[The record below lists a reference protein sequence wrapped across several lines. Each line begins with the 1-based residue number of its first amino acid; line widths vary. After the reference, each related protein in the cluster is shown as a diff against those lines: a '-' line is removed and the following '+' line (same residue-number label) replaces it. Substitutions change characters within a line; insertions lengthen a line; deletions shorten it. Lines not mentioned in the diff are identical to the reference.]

1 MMFVYYFD
9 FLEKREL
16 KYSLFPSCVF
26 SLSLHAS
33 SRPLADHGRRSLPTL
48 HASAGHVQRVAKPLA
63 ASWTTA
69 KVRRWP
75 HDCMGKIG
83 RNFSAFKHYSPTNFD
98 NQTGCHPAHLSFLFK
113 TVPSISNENVWIVGM
128 HFHAIE
134 NFVSRSEPNKT
145 LF

>member
-1 MMFVYYFD
+1 MFVYYFD

-33 SRPLADHGRRSLPTL
+33 SRPLADHGRRSLPAL
-48 HASAGHVQRVAKPLA
+48 HAQVGRVQRVVKPLV
-63 ASWTTA
+63 A

-75 HDCMGKIG
+75 HGCMGKIG
-83 RNFSAFKHYSPTNFD
+83 RDFSAFKHYSLANFD
-98 NQTGCHPAHLSFLFK
+98 HQTRCHPAHLSFLFK